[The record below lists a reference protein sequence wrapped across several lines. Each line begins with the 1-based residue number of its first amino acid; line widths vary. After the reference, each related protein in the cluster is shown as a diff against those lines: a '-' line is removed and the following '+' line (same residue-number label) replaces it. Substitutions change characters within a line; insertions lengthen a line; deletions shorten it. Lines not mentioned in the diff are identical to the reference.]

1 MGRSFDF
8 QPSLF
13 TEYFLLGKSEEVS
26 PFLSE
31 ESRKWGR
38 ELGLKAA
45 FLAAVLWLG
54 ALFAHFF
61 FSEPSLSALC
71 LVGTYFFAGTPSL
84 IGALEDLADLD
95 VNIDVLMTLAAF
107 ASIAIGSALEG
118 GLLLVLFALSGAME
132 EVVTQKARGSLNQLQ
147 KLSPTKAT
155 VLDER
160 GHFFEKSVQEIG
172 IGVRILVRSGEV
184 VPLDG
189 IVRGGIS
196 SVNLVHL
203 TGESLPVKREVGD
216 LVAAGSRN
224 LEGALEIEVTKT
236 SAESTLTRMIELVMQ
251 AQEARPKLQKW
262 FDQLSRSYAL
272 SIIAISGMAA
282 LLLPYWF
289 GLPFLGEEGAL
300 YRAIAFLVA
309 ASPCALIIALP
320 IAYLSAISACAKK
333 GVFLKGGTA
342 LDQLN
347 QCRILAFDK
356 TGTLTTGQLQ
366 LLQIER
372 QGEELY
378 SSQKILSIAYGLEK
392 NAVHPIAGAVQRY
405 AQERQI
411 HPASVEHFRT
421 IPGYGLEGEVAEG
434 KVFMGHPDYLTKEQ
448 LAPLQKRMEEI
459 RKEGR
464 VLAVL
469 QIGEQSVLFSFQDQL
484 RQGLEGTFQRLQKGH
499 QWRLLML
506 SGDHMANA
514 AQVAA
519 ALGIPEFYADLK
531 PEEKLERVAL
541 LSREGGLAMVGDGI
555 NDAPA
560 LARATVGIAMG
571 KVGSGMAMDA
581 ADIILLQDNLELLD
595 WLLSKAKQTETIV
608 RQNLCIASFAILFAS
623 VPALAGWVPLWLAV
637 ILHEGGTVLVGLNAL
652 RLLR

>member
-1 MGRSFDF
+1 MARSFDF

-13 TEYFLLGKSEEVS
+13 TEYFLLGKNEEVS

-31 ESRKWGR
+31 GSRKWGK

-45 FLAAVLWLG
+45 FVAAFLWGFALLFRLAWP
-54 ALFAHFF
+54 
-61 FSEPSLSALC
+61 EPSLSALC
-71 LVGTYFFAGTPSL
+71 LVGTYFFAGTPSM

-132 EVVTQKARGSLNQLQ
+132 EVVTQKARGSLHQLQ

-160 GHFFEKSVQEIG
+160 GHFFERAVQEIG
-172 IGVRILVRSGEV
+172 VGTHILVRSGEV

-203 TGESLPVKREVGD
+203 TGESLPVKKGVGD
-216 LVAAGSRN
+216 TVAAGARN
-224 LEGALEIEVTKT
+224 LEGALEMEVTKT

-262 FDQLSRSYAL
+262 FDRLSRSYAL
-272 SIIAISGMAA
+272 TIIAISGMAA
-282 LLLPYWF
+282 LFFPIWL
-289 GLPFLGEEGAL
+289 GLPFLGEEGAF

-356 TGTLTTGQLQ
+356 TGTLTTGHLQ
-366 LLQIER
+366 LLQIEP
-372 QGEELY
+372 QGQEALPLT
-378 SSQKILSIAYGLEK
+378 KILSIAYGLEK

-405 AQERQI
+405 AQEREIQ
-411 HPASVEHFRT
+411 PAGVVQFRT
-421 IPGYGLEGEVAEG
+421 IPGYGVEGTIG
-434 KVFMGHPDYLTKEQ
+434 GSQVFMGHPDYLSPEELMPIQGK
-448 LAPLQKRMEEI
+448 MEEI
-459 RKEGR
+459 RKRGF

-469 QIGEQSVLFSFQDQL
+469 RMEKSLVLFSFQDQL
-484 RQGLEGTFQRLQKGH
+484 RQGLAETLDRLKKTH
-499 QWRLLML
+499 SWRLLML
-506 SGDHMANA
+506 SGDHAANA
-514 AQVAA
+514 AQVAS

-541 LSREGGLAMVGDGI
+541 LSREGGLAMIGDGI

-571 KVGSGMAMDA
+571 KVGSGIAIDA

-595 WLLSKAKQTETIV
+595 WLLWKAKQTEVIV

-623 VPALAGWVPLWLAV
+623 FPALAGWVPLWLAV